1 MESDEAEKVFNQYAE
16 AYRDWWGPIIEPSAV
31 RLLDRVSPAGSD
43 GAPFDL
49 LDVGTGTGAL
59 ALAVLERWPGARV
72 TGIDPSSRMLD
83 VAAERARVRSADLL
97 ERLRL
102 VIASADRMPLP
113 DQSMDLVLSSFVIQ
127 LVPKRATVL
136 REIRRVLRP
145 AGRVAMVTW
154 QEDDLAFEP
163 DELFGDVVEELRIE
177 RPEEHRDVHPYTS
190 ARAAAREFQRAGFRE
205 VDARADW
212 LEHRFTPEGYL
223 DLLEHWIER
232 ELFEKL
238 DADRREHLRAMAL
251 RRMRELG
258 TTAFVW
264 RRPLVSVTGVAPPPK
279 ARRPPW

>member
-1 MESDEAEKVFNQYAE
+1 MQSEEAEKVFNQYAD

-31 RLLDRVSPAGSD
+31 RLLERVSPPGGE

-49 LDVGTGTGAL
+49 LDLGSGTGAL

-83 VAAERARVRSADLL
+83 VAAERARVRSPGFP

-102 VIASADRMPLP
+102 VVASADRVPLP
-113 DQSMDLVLSSFVIQ
+113 DRSTDLVVSSFVIQ
-127 LVPKRATVL
+127 LVPKRAAVL

-145 AGRVAMVTW
+145 GGGVAVVTW

-163 DELFGDVVEELRIE
+163 DELFADVVQELRFE
-177 RPEEHRDVHPYTS
+177 RPGDERDVHPYTS
-190 ARAAAREFQRAGFRE
+190 PRAAAKEFQRAGFRE

-212 LEHRFTPEGYL
+212 LEHRFTAESYM

-238 DADRREHLRAMAL
+238 DADQRQQLRAAAL
-251 RRMRELG
+251 HRMRELG

-264 RRPLVSVTGVAPPPK
+264 RRPLVSVTARAPS
-279 ARRPPW
+279 RP